1 MYRVKTPLKIYTFGS
16 YVFVGKGSVV
26 QVTLFATSYATEGWD
41 VGITVDN
48 ALFYGVQHLM
58 TYKKVKNAAR
68 ASARLKKAIRDGAS
82 EVHLPKLD
90 W

>member
-1 MYRVKTPLKIYTFGS
+1 MYIVETPLKIYTLGS
-16 YVFVGKGSVV
+16 YVFVGRGAVV
-26 QVTLFATSYATEGWD
+26 QVTLVETSYATEGWD
-41 VGITVDN
+41 VGITVAN
-48 ALFYGVQHLM
+48 ALLHGVQHLM

-68 ASARLKKAIRDGAS
+68 ASARLKKAIRDGVS